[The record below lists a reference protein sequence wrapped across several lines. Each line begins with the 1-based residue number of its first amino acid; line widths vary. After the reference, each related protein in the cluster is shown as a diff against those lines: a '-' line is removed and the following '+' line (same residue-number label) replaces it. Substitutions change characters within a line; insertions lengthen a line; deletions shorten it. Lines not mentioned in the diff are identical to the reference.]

1 MIAFSD
7 PPPLPVRVQSLKQK
21 SEAPPTF
28 DAPVVGWAIVILL
41 IAVGGIVASTQRRQ
55 LSANDSLAAAMTNS
69 LPREVARGVLAT
81 LPVGTPLQDVR
92 KTLATIHATCRTV
105 SAADTAMICLGT
117 PIVRANTFV
126 RERIRFDFRAD
137 ALTTVHAC
145 PTFVHWSRTPVPTA
159 LAERVAHPLANDCW
173 RDDANLAD
181 NEWTYATLP
190 DKPFTTVTVHAADSV
205 RRKAEPTADTLVVR
219 W

>member
-7 PPPLPVRVQSLKQK
+7 PPPLPVRVQSLKEK
-21 SEAPPTF
+21 AVAPPTF
-28 DAPVVGWAIVILL
+28 DAPVVGWALGILFL
-41 IAVGGIVASTQRRQ
+41 IVGGIVAGMQQRQ
-55 LSANDSLAAAMTNS
+55 LSATEALAAAMANS

-81 LPVGTPLQDVR
+81 LPVGTPLNDVR
-92 KTLATIHATCRTV
+92 KTLATIRATCRSENV
-105 SAADTAMICLGT
+105 ADTTMICLGT

-126 RERIRFDFRAD
+126 RERVRFEFRGNTLQA
-137 ALTTVHAC
+137 VRVC
-145 PTFVHWSRTPVPTA
+145 PAFVYWARTPVPGA

-173 RDDANLAD
+173 RDESNLAD

-190 DKPFTTVTVHAADSV
+190 DIPFTTVTVHAADSV
-205 RRKAEPTADTLVVR
+205 RRKAEGTADTLVVR